1 MEIVVELSEVLV
13 VADKVVVAED
23 VVVVSVDVVEI
34 VEVVGKHNVVVVL
47 HISFI
52 GLAYAGCSHT

>member
-52 GLAYAGCSHT
+52 GLA